1 MNVRTVSLSDI
12 TVDIDRNL
20 EDTRTTV
27 TLTHEPTGTTVT
39 ETKDSLYDDGMM
51 PAHIELERKALWA
64 LLDRL
69 TGPQ

>member
-1 MNVRTVSLSDI
+1 MNLRTVSLGDI
-12 TVDIDRNL
+12 AVEIDR
-20 EDTRTTV
+20 DTENERTTV

-39 ETKDSLYDDGMM
+39 ESKGALYEGMM
-51 PAHIELERKALWA
+51 PVHIELERKALWA